1 MIIAHCMKKTAWEA
15 VKDNDY
21 WGYDSLE
28 KSGFVHCSSI
38 KYLWRVLPN
47 FEKYTEDYVII
58 CMDEDLLESE
68 VRYEDGGDLGRLY
81 PHVYGPINNSAV
93 TMVMDYLKDSEGHY
107 RKNPELYDI
116 KDE

>member
-1 MIIAHCMKKTAWEA
+1 M
-15 VKDNDY
+15 
-21 WGYDSLE
+21 
-28 KSGFVHCSSI
+28 
-38 KYLWRVLPN
+38 LPN

-68 VRYEDGGDLGRLY
+68 DLGRLY
-81 PHVYGPINNSAV
+81 PHVYRPINNSAV
-93 TMVMDYLKDSEGHY
+93 TMVLDYLKDSEGHY